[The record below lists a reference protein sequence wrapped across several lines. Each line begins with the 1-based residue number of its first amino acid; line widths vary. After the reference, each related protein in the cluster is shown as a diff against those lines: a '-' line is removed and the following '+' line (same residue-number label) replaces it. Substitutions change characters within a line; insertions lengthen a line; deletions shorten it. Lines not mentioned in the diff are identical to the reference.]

1 MDIGATMGITILL
14 LLSLGGVI
22 GGVFGVVRHL
32 IAVREHEGQSSRVE
46 NVELQSVGE
55 RRIRNLG

>member
-1 MDIGATMGITILL
+1 MDIGATMGVTILL

-22 GGVFGVVRHL
+22 GGAFGIVRHF
-32 IAVREHEGQSSRVE
+32 IAAREHEGQLSCVE

-55 RRIRNLG
+55 RAH